1 MTLPV
6 LALCLLAPLARG
18 APSAASVATG
28 ALYPERS
35 TAPIVVVSPP
45 EGLSMPLAE
54 GEFILGSVSDPT
66 APFRI
71 NGATVA
77 AHPNGAFLAWLP
89 VSPGTFTFHC
99 SLNLQSGATT

>member
-1 MTLPV
+1 MLLLS
-6 LALCLLAPLARG
+6 LALACGVQAATLA
-18 APSAASVATG
+18 
-28 ALYPERS
+28 PERS
-35 TAPIVVVSPP
+35 TAPISIVWPP
-45 EGLSMPLAE
+45 EGLSMPISD